1 MKSNLSF
8 FRLLII
14 ALAIFMIHSTTFAL
28 DYKITKVV
36 EIGPADE
43 GFMSWPLRWSP
54 DGKWLAY
61 FRSDTL
67 MLSDTLGN
75 SHAVKA
81 MNLFP
86 SRFEWL
92 SNEEIVGYFD
102 EGYNIDSSRQLLMQ
116 IDVTTG
122 ADTIIEKYVRYD
134 HRGNAQWFQGP
145 WRTVKGNVYYDYGE
159 RFGPSK
165 TDKSEERRWV
175 NSRKGKKLTETDKKT
190 DYILH
195 WGKDGLY
202 KVTIDGLDSTR
213 ISPEPYKQTAGGV
226 ELNPRG
232 THALVGGTIIRM
244 ADSATINLDKVVD
257 DKPSGTKF
265 CGCLSVSFNP
275 FFAEVLFRQS
285 CDSDGHEILVDRIG
299 VFDLQ
304 ELTYNFLQP
313 SPQSRNCVSPIY
325 SPDGLK
331 IAVLCDSKCYIIF
344 REIDGRLK

>member
-1 MKSNLSF
+1 MRKNLF
-8 FRLLII
+8 NFTLLLTLVVILCSGLPAWGI
-14 ALAIFMIHSTTFAL
+14 

-36 EIGPADE
+36 EIGPAAE

-226 ELNPRG
+226 ELNPSC

-244 ADSATINLDKVVD
+244 ADSAFIVMDTMLREDNSGSMICGFVATSFDPVHPEIIFQLSCNEKNVD
-257 DKPSGTKF
+257 SI
-265 CGCLSVSFNP
+265 LS
-275 FFAEVLFRQS
+275 
-285 CDSDGHEILVDRIG
+285 DRIG
-299 VFDLQ
+299 I
-304 ELTYNFLQP
+304 YNYSTGKFIILNP
-313 SPQSRNCVSPIY
+313 IEGAGHCIDPVCSPKGNQISLLADRKAFIIY
-325 SPDGLK
+325 INRGKP
-331 IAVLCDSKCYIIF
+331 
-344 REIDGRLK
+344 